1 MYIQGLVGLVW
12 SGFSISLYIFII
24 ISYRMWFFCC
34 LSFSFILCGVFSLDI
49 FDADFWSSY
58 QSVLREVASLME
70 KLKFTAL
77 ASRASWTSI
86 SYTRVFNRWR
96 SFTAEVLDI
105 FSPRIWSSG
114 SSDDSQVNQLNQKL
128 KLTMLASRASG
139 TSEHYL
145 RAFNR
150 WAEFAKGVLGVP
162 GFPVGPMDC
171 ALHLQF
177 LLQSSNSASAIKCAF
192 QPLILGKKP
201 SRWHISRNLLKGLT
215 SAIFCN

>member
-1 MYIQGLVGLVW
+1 
-12 SGFSISLYIFII
+12 
-24 ISYRMWFFCC
+24 MWFFCC

-177 LLQSSNSASAIKCAF
+177 LLQSSNSASEMRFSASHIRKET
-192 QPLILGKKP
+192 LEVTHLKKLAE
-201 SRWHISRNLLKGLT
+201 RTEFGNLLQLRRMFVHAFSGFSGGSEL
-215 SAIFCN
+215 C